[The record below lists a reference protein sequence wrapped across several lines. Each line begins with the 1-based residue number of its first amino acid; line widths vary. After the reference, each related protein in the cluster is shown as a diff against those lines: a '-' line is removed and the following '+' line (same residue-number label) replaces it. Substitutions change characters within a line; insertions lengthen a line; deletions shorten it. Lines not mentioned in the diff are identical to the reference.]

1 MHDHVHPDCL
11 ECCHVLQSKGASW
24 AYSLPHNEDAIRR
37 VTSRYLRRP
46 SLCALLGHF
55 VQVVHVAA
63 AESQQGS
70 EFGEQDAR
78 PGADARA
85 GPGDQSHFA
94 PQGGHLQHTLDEHTL
109 RQNPRKYKNE

>member
-1 MHDHVHPDCL
+1 MSPHAAG
-11 ECCHVLQSKGASW
+11 EGASE
-24 AYSLPHNEDAIRR
+24 AYFLPYNENALRR
-37 VTSRYLRRP
+37 VTSPLYLGRP
-46 SLCALLGHF
+46 SLGALLGHF

-63 AESQQGS
+63 VESQQSS

-94 PQGGHLQHTLDEHTL
+94 PQGGHLQHTLRTHTHT
-109 RQNPRKYKNE
+109 QSESAEI